1 MQLLTQ
7 AELKH
12 LIIPELG
19 QDTAPA
25 GKIFCQQ

>member
-7 AELKH
+7 AVLKH
-12 LIIPELG
+12 LGIPELG
-19 QDTAPA
+19 QDTVAA